1 MWIICL
7 KLPLIL
13 CNHEVSCSFIILF
26 SLKVRQSRIWLT
38 EVISKQE
45 IHRPT
50 IKWSSGM
57 YLNLSCTLES
67 FIYSLACMI
76 FSNIHTIPIQS
87 QQRETW
93 SLKLNLQSNNPLF
106 IPPPSP
112 FTIYIKLL
120 LKKIKI
126 TNGHVVLK
134 TNMKMKNSWHR
145 MNEDEW
151 RQTAI
156 GHNLKVLK
164 WYTTD
169 HSAFCL
175 VRLEWITYM

>member
-76 FSNIHTIPIQS
+76 FSNIHTFPIQS
-87 QQRETW
+87 QQKETW
-93 SLKLNLQSNNPLF
+93 SLKLNLQSNNPL
-106 IPPPSP
+106 

>member
-1 MWIICL
+1 MDVNNL
-7 KLPLIL
+7 S
-13 CNHEVSCSFIILF
+13 EVATNTLQSWGSFIILF

-87 QQRETW
+87 QQKETW

-106 IPPPSP
+106 IPPTLP
-112 FTIYIKLL
+112 I
-120 LKKIKI
+120 
-126 TNGHVVLK
+126 
-134 TNMKMKNSWHR
+134 
-145 MNEDEW
+145 
-151 RQTAI
+151 
-156 GHNLKVLK
+156 HNLHKTSFKKNKNNK
-164 WYTTD
+164 WPCSFEDKY
-169 HSAFCL
+169 
-175 VRLEWITYM
+175 ENEK

>member
-7 KLPLIL
+7 KSLLLIHRWMWVICLLSLIL
-13 CNHEVSCSFIILF
+13 CNHGVSCTFIILF

-106 IPPPSP
+106 IPPTLP
-112 FTIYIKLL
+112 I
-120 LKKIKI
+120 
-126 TNGHVVLK
+126 
-134 TNMKMKNSWHR
+134 
-145 MNEDEW
+145 
-151 RQTAI
+151 
-156 GHNLKVLK
+156 HNLHKTSFKKNKNNK
-164 WYTTD
+164 WPCSFEDKY
-169 HSAFCL
+169 
-175 VRLEWITYM
+175 ENEK